1 MNIQTVNK
9 DIDTLEKA
17 LRLIGKTENYMHFQK
32 TNLMAELCEQINVL
46 KDKRDKQENFVNSI
60 MQSHFVKK

>member
-1 MNIQTVNK
+1 MNIATVNK
-9 DIDTLEKA
+9 DIDSLEKA
-17 LRLIGKTENYMHFQK
+17 LRIVEKTENYMHFNK
-32 TNLMAELCEQINVL
+32 SKLIFEICEQINVL